1 MPTNHEALC
10 FRGHHQHSLLEF
22 TWATR
27 DVTTECGGQGYQG
40 QLNQGCNSAGAFTC
54 TTAATIWVLVGTG
67 SRVGLWKRQDRGTNP
82 GYYLIA
88 ERKNG
93 IEFYNEAT
101 TAPVGLLEAQVASI
115 ATGVWST
122 ISVFCLCPI
131 KVCGEWYEKR
141 SAFMHLVSTDIGG
154 KVLGQA
160 ERRAWWRL
168 LCNMSHRE
176 KTRHFSAHA
185 GSATTTARKL
195 GHAHCVAHM
204 HQRSKVIK
212 SPPTRGA
219 GLSKPLPAGMQAGR
233 LVVPTQRSQ
242 GKRRR

>member
-1 MPTNHEALC
+1 MLQGPPPALA
-10 FRGHHQHSLLEF
+10 FRVYLGHPRCYYRVRRPGIPRTAQPGL
-22 TWATR
+22 
-27 DVTTECGGQGYQG
+27 
-40 QLNQGCNSAGAFTC
+40 QLGRSFHLYDSSNNMG
-54 TTAATIWVLVGTG
+54 LVGTG